1 MSAGQ
6 REKTQCSVFGA
17 AERDCRECT
26 RIDTN
31 WPSVPK
37 TIRRPTCKNRE
48 ACKLPPDLRTSLEN
62 AVVHDDVHL
71 YRDGMSVLP
80 AGFEA
85 PFRYGLN
92 GFFVEAV
99 AQGPLHSNV
108 FGTPVNVNHRAQ
120 DHHAHVLD
128 LARFF

>member
-6 REKTQCSVFGA
+6 REKTECSVFGA

-71 YRDGMSVLP
+71 YRNWMSVHL
-80 AGFEA
+80 ARFEA
-85 PFRYGLN
+85 PFGYGLH
-92 GFFVEAV
+92 GFFVEAI
-99 AQGPLHSNV
+99 AQGTLHANV
-108 FGTPVNVNHRAQ
+108 LWPSVNVNPPSHTY
-120 DHHAHVLD
+120 HPHVLV
-128 LARFF
+128 LPRSF